1 MFYDYR
7 IFNACQDEVFYSIV
21 LLSRL
26 SNQKIKNEDDILPTF
41 KNYAVTI
48 NEIRLKYRNKAAHTD
63 ALTQT
68 DAKSCFDLVI
78 DVTKFLKMMLDSFD
92 E

>member
-1 MFYDYR
+1 MVTQHELLDY
-7 IFNACQDEVFYSIV
+7 AKKK
-21 LLSRL
+21 LMTGTP
-26 SNQKIKNEDDILPTF
+26 EDNILPTF

-48 NEIRLKYRNKAAHTD
+48 NEIRLKSRNKAAHTD

-78 DVTKFLKMMLDSFD
+78 DVTKFLKMMVDSFD